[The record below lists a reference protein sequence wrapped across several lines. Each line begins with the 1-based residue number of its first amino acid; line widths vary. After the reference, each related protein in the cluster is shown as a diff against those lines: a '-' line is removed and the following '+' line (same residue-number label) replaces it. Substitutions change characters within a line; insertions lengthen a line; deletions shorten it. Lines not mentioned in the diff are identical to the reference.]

1 MIEVH
6 LIGHTSD
13 LRYLVFGDD
22 PDSADGRYLVAVDP
36 DLFLTVDD
44 VREARVDA
52 GLPVGPPG
60 DQSEPAAE
68 VGEVVALDQGTDDPD
83 DGSADAEPAAV
94 DEPTPTAASVL
105 SPARIQALLRAGR
118 SPQAVAKLAGTDVAW
133 VERWLPPILE
143 ERAQVIREARAATLT
158 RPRLGRSRRAVGE
171 AVAANLTARDV
182 ADDDVTWTATRRSD
196 GWWTV
201 TIRYRSGGRN
211 QQASWRYHRESRRI
225 EPSSDLARDLGFVR
239 PARSR

>member
-6 LIGHTSD
+6 LIGYTSD

-44 VREARVDA
+44 VREARLAA
-52 GLPVGPPG
+52 GLPVGP
-60 DQSEPAAE
+60 
-68 VGEVVALDQGTDDPD
+68 
-83 DGSADAEPAAV
+83 SADAEPSGGESVDVESTDVEPVDAV
-94 DEPTPTAASVL
+94 GRLEPPESVL
-105 SPARIQALLRAGR
+105 SPAKIQALLRAGR

-133 VERWLPPILE
+133 VERWFPPILE
-143 ERAQVIREARAATLT
+143 ERAQVIREARAAVLT
-158 RPRLGRSRRAVGE
+158 RPRLGRSRKSVGE
-171 AVAANLTARDV
+171 AVATNLAARDFT
-182 ADDDVTWTATRRSD
+182 DDDAVWTATRRSD
-196 GWWTV
+196 GWWSV
-201 TIRYRSGGRN
+201 TIRYRAGGRS

-239 PARSR
+239 PARAH